1 MKPADRHAFER
12 WVSEAVEEVAADL
25 IKPTL
30 AEQLQAA
37 TETDKL
43 LARMKAGNSGELRPQ

>member
-25 IKPTL
+25 IKPTQ
-30 AEQLQAA
+30 AERLQAA